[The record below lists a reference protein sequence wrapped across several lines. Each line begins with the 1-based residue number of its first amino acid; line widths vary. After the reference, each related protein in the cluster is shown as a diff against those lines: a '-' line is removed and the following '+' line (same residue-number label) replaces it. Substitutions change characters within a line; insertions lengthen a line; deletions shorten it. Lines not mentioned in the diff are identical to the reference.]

1 MSATTA
7 KTEQGTTLSDK
18 LKVEWPV
25 LTVMGAGLLYLATAL
40 GDIKALLVGLDTR
53 QQAIERQLP
62 SMQEQLTRH
71 GERITRIE
79 ATPK

>member
-1 MSATTA
+1 VSATA
-7 KTEQGTTLSDK
+7 SRQDGGTTLSDK

-25 LTVMGAGLLYLATAL
+25 LTVLGAGLLYLATAL

-62 SMQEQLTRH
+62 SMQEQLNRN

-79 ATPK
+79 ASQK